1 MTASSHWR
9 GHPIYWDGERWR
21 YCDNHQP
28 TVGNERNCGECGKA
42 RTPQGQD
49 GCLGTLPGVTNACCG
64 HGHQAE
70 AYVQFTNGGEMRGM
84 DAVQF
89 FNNQKLSVPIISGKR
104 WERIMKKRPKWTWT
118 EIREGESND

>member
-21 YCDNHQP
+21 YQDNHQP

-42 RTPQGQD
+42 RTPQGHD
-49 GCLGTLPGVTNACCG
+49 GCLGTLPGVRNACCG

-70 AYVQFTNGGEMRGM
+70 AYVQFASGRELRGQE
-84 DAVQF
+84 ALRF
-89 FNNQKLSVPIISGKR
+89 FNSLVENPGMM
-104 WERIMKKRPKWTWT
+104 WPRPVKWGWR
-118 EIREGESND
+118 EIGEGS